1 MAPQTVT
8 FDPKDVFTLADLC
21 REVGIS
27 STAAYQWYDRNADR
41 IPKPVARLEF
51 KGGKAVTFW
60 TGRDGKLVIEIYKE
74 RKAKYEDRIARN
86 KART

>member
-21 REVGIS
+21 REVGIT
-27 STAAYQWYDRNADR
+27 STAAYQWYDRNAHR

-60 TGRDGKLVIEIYKE
+60 TGKDGALVIEIYKE
-74 RKAKYEDRIARN
+74 RKAAYVERMRKD
-86 KART
+86 